1 MIFQWVFAAVFCA
14 ALLLTWRR
22 VRQRVFRF
30 MEGLFW
36 TFVWGAGLVLI
47 WRPEATN
54 LLANTVGIGRGVD
67 FILYVAVIG
76 LFFSIFLL
84 ALAHD
89 RLERQMTK
97 LVQQQALEQFRQR
110 YTRS

>member
-1 MIFQWVFAAVFCA
+1 MIFQWVTAAFFCA

-30 MEGLFW
+30 VEGVVW
-36 TFVWGAGLVLI
+36 TVIWGAGLVMI
-47 WRPEATN
+47 WRPEATD
-54 LLANTVGIGRGVD
+54 LLANTVGVGRGAD
-67 FILYVAVIG
+67 LILYVAVIS
-76 LFFSIFLL
+76 LFFCIFLL

-97 LVQQQALEQFRQR
+97 LVQHQALEHFRQT
-110 YTRS
+110 YLRS

>member
-1 MIFQWVFAAVFCA
+1 MIFQWVFAAVFLA
-14 ALLLTWRR
+14 ALILTWRR

-30 MEGLFW
+30 VEGFFW
-36 TFVWGAGLVLI
+36 TGVWGAGLVLI

-67 FILYVAVIG
+67 FILYIAVIS
-76 LFFSIFLL
+76 LFFCVFLL

-97 LVQQQALEQFRQR
+97 LVQHQALEAFRQAQK
-110 YTRS
+110 RS